1 MDTDESQDISVSE
14 VLKML
19 HSQGFSSLGEDHVR
33 QVVARFDQDSSGTI
47 DLSEFRKLYE
57 ALLID
62 SSQRAI
68 SELPISSSNAIGD
81 LTTALR
87 KSGALRLKCQSPSPN
102 PSQNYQLCN
111 PQSVVMQKMC
121 IGYITQHMQATFELL
136 TCMPMR

>member
-1 MDTDESQDISVSE
+1 MSTCTTRTQEEKLFASLDTDESQDISVSE

-87 KSGALRLKCQSPSPN
+87 KSGAQTE
-102 PSQNYQLCN
+102 
-111 PQSVVMQKMC
+111 
-121 IGYITQHMQATFELL
+121 TQVPEPEPEPELATGEFSSS
-136 TCMPMR
+136 